1 MATTNENSSMNLIS
15 METQST
21 PFHPGNTPAWVLGG
35 SIPILMLVAGLS
47 CMMAGIVK
55 LVQYGR
61 QNQEENSEN
70 ATISVYEIAI
80 QVMIGL
86 SFATAGLFLI
96 WYAYR
101 LELVILITL
110 SMTLLNN

>member
-1 MATTNENSSMNLIS
+1 MATTNENSSMNIIS

-21 PFHPGNTPAWVLGG
+21 PYHPGNNPAWVLGR
-35 SIPILMLVAGLS
+35 SISILMLVAGLS
-47 CMMAGIVK
+47 CMMARIMK

-70 ATISVYEIAI
+70 ATISGYEIAR

-86 SFATAGLFLI
+86 SFATAGFFFI
-96 WYAYR
+96 WLAYR

-110 SMTLLNN
+110 SMSLLNN

>member
-1 MATTNENSSMNLIS
+1 
-15 METQST
+15 
-21 PFHPGNTPAWVLGG
+21 
-35 SIPILMLVAGLS
+35 MLVAGLS

-55 LVQYGR
+55 LVQQYGR

-70 ATISVYEIAI
+70 ATISGYEIAR

-110 SMTLLNN
+110 SMSLLNN